1 MKRASIAVFLI
12 LATAFALACQS
23 KASRAELEK
32 AKAQAKLEEQNKAIV
47 TSYFTL
53 ADARDFDAVGRLYE
67 PTTVFYSP
75 SGSVRPVSGAE
86 DIEIG
91 KVYAKAIP
99 DLSHRIEEL
108 LAIGDKVVARLI
120 TKGTLKEKVEGF
132 PPPGKPFEV
141 SSIYIFTIKNG
152 KIMDGRGEVDML
164 GLMLQLGMELKP
176 VEAAKK

>member
-1 MKRASIAVFLI
+1 MKRSLI
-12 LATAFALACQS
+12 VVPMILVTAFAIACQS
-23 KASRAELEK
+23 KATRAELDK
-32 AKAQAKLEEQNKAIV
+32 AKAQARLEEQNKAIV
-47 TSYFTL
+47 QNYFAL
-53 ADARDFDAVGRLYE
+53 ADAGDFDALGRLYE

-91 KVYAKAIP
+91 QVYAKAIP

-108 LAIGDKVVARLI
+108 LATGDKVVARLV

-141 SSIYIFTIKNG
+141 SSIYIFTLKNG
-152 KIMDGRGEVDML
+152 KIIEGRGEVDML
-164 GLMLQLGMELKP
+164 GLMIQLGMELKP
-176 VEAAKK
+176 RAEK

>member
-1 MKRASIAVFLI
+1 MKRSLIAGSLI
-12 LATAFALACQS
+12 VATALALACQG

-32 AKAQAKLEEQNKAIV
+32 VKTQAKLEEQNKTIV
-47 TSYFTL
+47 QNYFAL
-53 ADARDFDAVGRLYE
+53 ADAGDFDAVGRLYE

-75 SGSVRPVSGAE
+75 SGSMRPVSGAE

-91 KVYAKAIP
+91 KIYAKAIP

-108 LAIGDKVVARLI
+108 LAAGDKVVARLV

-132 PPPGKPFEV
+132 PSPGKPFEV
-141 SSIYIFTIKNG
+141 SSIYIFTLKNG
-152 KIMDGRGEVDML
+152 KIMEGRGEVDML
-164 GLMLQLGMELKP
+164 GLMLQLGMEIKP

>member
-1 MKRASIAVFLI
+1 MKRSVIVVLVI
-12 LATAFALACQS
+12 LATAFAIAC
-23 KASRAELEK
+23 RAK
-32 AKAQAKLEEQNKAIV
+32 TADTKLEEQNKAIV
-47 TSYFTL
+47 KSYFAL
-53 ADARDFDAVGRLYE
+53 ADAGDFEALGRLYE

-108 LAIGDKVVARLI
+108 LASGDKVVARLV
-120 TKGTLKEKVEGF
+120 TKGTLKEEVPGF

-141 SSIYIFTIKNG
+141 SSIYIFTLKNG
-152 KIMDGRGEVDML
+152 KIIEGRGEVDML
-164 GLMLQLGMELKP
+164 GLMIQLGMELKP
-176 VEAAKK
+176 RAEK